1 MATISEKTI
10 TAADVFTEPLS
21 PHGSLNVSISGT
33 FVATVR
39 LQRRFP
45 TAAGGL
51 TEWRDV
57 LDWNLPMED
66 QYPDI
71 HEDGI
76 QYRLGCK
83 AGEFT
88 SGSVVARL
96 SF

>member
-1 MATISEKTI
+1 MSTIIEKTI
-10 TAADVFTEPLS
+10 TAEDSYTEPLS

-33 FVATVR
+33 FAATVR
-39 LQRRFP
+39 LQRRFQ
-45 TAAGGL
+45 TAEGGL

-57 LDWNLPMED
+57 LDWSLPVED

-83 AGEFT
+83 AGEYT
-88 SGSVVARL
+88 SGSVIARL